1 LFEQFQVSKAS
12 SKNVNETKKKERKK
26 TLRGGKAKRVSKAY
40 LATRTQWFQCFIEI
54 LRIIHI

>member
-26 TLRGGKAKRVSKAY
+26 ERKKTSRGGKAKRVSKAY
-40 LATRTQWFQCFIEI
+40 LAT
-54 LRIIHI
+54 